1 MLDQWRKFIH
11 VFKEEMIIN
20 GHTRIFGIIGNP
32 VKHSLSPVMHNRAFN
47 ELGINAV
54 YLPFCVANV
63 EDAVKGIRAL
73 GIQGTSVTIPHKQ
86 SVMEFID
93 EIDPVAKKIGAV
105 NTLALI
111 PGDTLKI
118 YGCNTDW
125 IGANRAL
132 LSKTALQGKTALILG
147 AGGSARAIG
156 FGLQEEGVSIRLC
169 SRTEKKGRELA
180 DELGCQWLPLNA
192 VDETGADILINATSV
207 GMAPKDNI
215 SLVSQ
220 EGLKNYPTVMDIVYA
235 PLETL
240 LLKNARE
247 AGCATVN
254 GLEMLL
260 YQGVAQFELW
270 TDAQAPVE
278 IMRQALMEATGN
290 L

>member
-105 NTLALI
+105 NTVITSYSIHYTKLYEREA
-111 PGDTLKI
+111 
-118 YGCNTDW
+118 
-125 IGANRAL
+125 
-132 LSKTALQGKTALILG
+132 
-147 AGGSARAIG
+147 
-156 FGLQEEGVSIRLC
+156 EERR
-169 SRTEKKGRELA
+169 SRTLSTRR
-180 DELGCQWLPLNA
+180 W
-192 VDETGADILINATSV
+192 T
-207 GMAPKDNI
+207 I
-215 SLVSQ
+215 S
-220 EGLKNYPTVMDIVYA
+220 Y
-235 PLETL
+235 
-240 LLKNARE
+240 
-247 AGCATVN
+247 
-254 GLEMLL
+254 
-260 YQGVAQFELW
+260 W
-270 TDAQAPVE
+270 T
-278 IMRQALMEATGN
+278 
-290 L
+290 